1 VSIGSQDA
9 NVAITNSGTI
19 TTAGTD
25 ADGIWSAGAN
35 AAISNSG
42 TISTAGSGAVGIF
55 SFGANV
61 TIINSGTITTSGTN
75 ASGIRSRGANAA
87 ITNAGAVFATG
98 PGSYAIAVGGA
109 NSSLTLQR
117 GSLLQG
123 DLWFAA
129 AYAATTR
136 LILAPGWSTALR
148 FDMVDRP
155 GFPGGLPATITAN
168 GMPLAVNAA
177 SGLVATADVSALRGQ
192 GQMLGDL
199 TGGIF
204 AAVDGRR
211 GTGAAVAPIAYAAE
225 TTAVRAAFAADFR
238 KDEARY
244 ERTTWLKG
252 FGGSRT
258 ENGSGVTL
266 EQDQALAGA
275 VSGVDLFAS
284 ASGKAGLFAGGA
296 FGRTDVPQSQQIA
309 ATSAFGGAY
318 GTFWFGS
325 ATLDLA
331 LTLGWT
337 RYDSSRRVADNT
349 AAGGIAFATA
359 DYDGVFVAPRI
370 ALTQPF
376 LIGPQ
381 VFEAKLS
388 GYYAGLFLN
397 GFTETGSIAPLS
409 VDKRDLHLFVGR
421 AGLSMPLE
429 QAYANGVTRVIPTIG
444 IEGRVQ
450 TGDNLVNGTLVGT
463 GIVFDAGNRDIL
475 GGFAALRIEHDMNAR
490 LALFAETEG
499 LLEDTG
505 SARFLAAGGM
515 KLRF

>member
-1 VSIGSQDA
+1 
-9 NVAITNSGTI
+9 
-19 TTAGTD
+19 
-25 ADGIWSAGAN
+25 
-35 AAISNSG
+35 
-42 TISTAGSGAVGIF
+42 
-55 SFGANV
+55 
-61 TIINSGTITTSGTN
+61 
-75 ASGIRSRGANAA
+75 
-87 ITNAGAVFATG
+87 VFATG

-129 AYAATTR
+129 AYAATTS
-136 LILAPGWSTALR
+136 LTIAPGWSTALR
-148 FDMVDRP
+148 FDLIGPP
-155 GFPGGLPATITAN
+155 GFPGGLPATITAG

-359 DYDGVFVAPRI
+359 DYDGAFVAPRI